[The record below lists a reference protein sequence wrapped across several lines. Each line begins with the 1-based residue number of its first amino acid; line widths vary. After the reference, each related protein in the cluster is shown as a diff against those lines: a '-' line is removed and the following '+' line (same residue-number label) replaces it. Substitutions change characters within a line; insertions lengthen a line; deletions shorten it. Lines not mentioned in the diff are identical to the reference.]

1 MSLHELANAPS
12 LAIVIV
18 NWNSYTVTEA
28 CLLSLRSLDYTNF
41 ETIVVDNGSE
51 DDSVKQLSR
60 EFPEVTLLEHEDN
73 RGFTG
78 GNNTGIQYALDQGK
92 DLIMLLNNDTIVTSD
107 FASILIEALLVDNS
121 IGAIQPKIMYN
132 QEREIIWSAGG
143 FMNFFFFTTRQ
154 RGLNENDLGQYNEP
168 SEVEWVTGCCFL
180 TRSEIVREVGLLDN
194 KYFIYFEDGD
204 WSFRVKAHGYRL
216 MYEPRSVIYH
226 EVGKS
231 NENRKGHN
239 EGNISPFTRY
249 QSVRNHL
256 FFVRRYAKGINKIGS
271 WVNQFFKIG
280 GYLGYYL
287 LRGRFQKFKIV
298 IRAVIDGLTL

>member
-1 MSLHELANAPS
+1 MGQSDISNLPS
-12 LAIVIV
+12 LAIIIV
-18 NWNSYTVTEA
+18 NWNSYNVTAA
-28 CLLSLRSLDYTNF
+28 CLLSLRSIDYGNF

-51 DDSVKQLSR
+51 DNSVEEIRAQ
-60 EFPEVTLLEHEDN
+60 FPEATLLRNSEN

-92 DLIMLLNNDTIVTSD
+92 DLIMLLNNDTIVTSG
-107 FASILIEALLVDNS
+107 FASILIKELLIDKS
-121 IGAIQPKIMYN
+121 IGAIHPKIMYN

-143 FMNFFFFTTRQ
+143 FMNFFFFLTKQ
-154 RGLNENDLGQYNEP
+154 RGLNEKDLGQYNE
-168 SEVEWVTGCCFL
+168 SSDVEWVTGCCFL
-180 TRSEIVREVGLLDN
+180 TRSKIVREVGLLDD
-194 KYFIYFEDGD
+194 KFFIYYEDGD
-204 WSFRVKAHGYRL
+204 WSFRIKAHGYRL
-216 MYEPRSVIYH
+216 RYEPRSLIYH

-231 NENRKGHN
+231 NENRKGHE

-256 FFVRRYAKGINKIGS
+256 FLVRRYAKGINKIGS

-287 LRGRFQKFKIV
+287 IRGRFQKFKIV